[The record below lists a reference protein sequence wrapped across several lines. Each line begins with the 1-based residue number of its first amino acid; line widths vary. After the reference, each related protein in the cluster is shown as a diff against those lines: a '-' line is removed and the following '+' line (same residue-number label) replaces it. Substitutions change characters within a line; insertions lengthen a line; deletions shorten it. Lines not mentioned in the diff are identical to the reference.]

1 MDMPVLDVGVGRA
14 EGDRVQEPFEGMTFE
29 SESAG
34 RAFYVEYA
42 RRVGFATRVLS
53 SRRSQYEN
61 CVVSRA
67 LGCRGVL
74 HTVKDASMKQDY
86 RRREGCEAMLL
97 IQREKNG
104 TMWVV
109 RKFVRGHSHPLTTD
123 SPLNGHLSS
132 DEKDKRIQELTAEL
146 SIKKR
151 LTMAYKERL
160 LSIIKDVDNYTK
172 HLSSN
177 VETVCGNPRFLVATR
192 FDFLTF
198 KNTSS

>member
-1 MDMPVLDVGVGRA
+1 MNMPVLDVGVGRT
-14 EGDRVQEPFEGMTFE
+14 ETNRVQEPFEGMTFE
-29 SESAG
+29 SEWAG

-61 CVVSRA
+61 CVISRA
-67 LGCRGVL
+67 LGCREVL
-74 HTVKDASMKQDY
+74 HAVKDASMKQRY
-86 RRREGCEAMLL
+86 RQREGCEAMIL

-109 RKFVRGHSHPLTTD
+109 RKFVKDHSHPLTAD

-132 DEKDKRIQELTAEL
+132 VEKDKRIQELTAEL
-146 SIKKR
+146 SVKKR
-151 LTMAYKERL
+151 LTTAYKEHL

-177 VETVCGNPRFLVATR
+177 VESICGNPRFLVATR
-192 FDFLTF
+192 LEFLTF